1 MIVELDVFS
10 GRPNPRWELD
20 EPRSQR
26 LLQIQNQLKLSDRA
40 PAELPALGYRGF
52 WYSDENGRVHAFHGY
67 VRTARAVFAD
77 PSFSI
82 ERYLLDQLPMEFAT
96 LRTRITKELDSK

>member
-20 EPRSQR
+20 EPHSQR
-26 LLQIQNQLKLSDRA
+26 LLQIQNQLQASDQV
-40 PAELPALGYRGF
+40 PAEPPALGYRGF
-52 WYSDENGRVHAFHGY
+52 WYPDENGRVHVYHGY
-67 VRTARAVFAD
+67 VRTTRAVFAD

-82 ERYLLDQLPMEFAT
+82 ERYLLDQVPIEFAA
-96 LRTRITKELDSK
+96 LRTNRTGA